1 MRKKGDVWVG
11 AVLYMA
17 LGVIAITVILAA
29 GLPLIQKMKDR
40 NTIAQTK
47 ELMQVLDETIRRVA
61 SEGPGSQRQLSPFV
75 IKSGE
80 LYIDEKDDEK
90 DSAGA
95 GSNIISWKSKTG
107 ALIMEPGFDKK
118 EGNLEIRLDLTNIEE
133 EYGIRMR
140 LDYNE
145 FLDVN
150 LVSDFG
156 NPFAGEFSF
165 LIKNTG
171 KFDGDGLPTI
181 DLIVS

>member
-80 LYIDEKDDEK
+80 LYIDEKD
-90 DSAGA
+90 AIGV
-95 GSNIISWKSKTG
+95 GSNTISWKSKTG

-118 EGNLEIRLDLTNIEE
+118 EGNLEIRLDLTNVEE
-133 EYGIRMR
+133 EYDIRMR
-140 LDYNE
+140 LDYRE
-145 FLDVN
+145 FLDAN

-156 NPFAGEFSF
+156 NPFTGEFS
-165 LIKNTG
+165 LLVKNTG
-171 KFDGDGLPTI
+171 KFDSNGLSTI